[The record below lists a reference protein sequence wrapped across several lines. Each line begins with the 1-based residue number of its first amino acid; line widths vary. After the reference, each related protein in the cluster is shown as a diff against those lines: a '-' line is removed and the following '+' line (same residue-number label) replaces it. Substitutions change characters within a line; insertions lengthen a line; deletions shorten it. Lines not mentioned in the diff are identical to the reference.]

1 MADNFGLMID
11 GIDQVSIGG
20 EIYVRPIPPFGSPEP
35 QGPTPPAA
43 LVGLVARVHPKLRRR
58 MRAARHALESGL
70 PDRTLA
76 MWDASWRGEFE
87 QRTTALLGEELTGL
101 DDTALV
107 DHLERARAL
116 LEHGHYVHFQL
127 LMPYT
132 LAVHDLVTT
141 CEHLLGW
148 DARDDPPAAGR
159 VLAGLGRRDA

>member
-20 EIYVRPIPPFGSPEP
+20 EIYVRHPQFGSPEP

-70 PDRTLA
+70 PERTLA
-76 MWDASWRGEFE
+76 MWDESWRGEFE

-101 DDTALV
+101 DDAALV
-107 DHLERARAL
+107 DHLERAREL

-132 LAVHDLVTT
+132 LAVHDLVTPAST
-141 CEHLLGW
+141 CWVGRRH
-148 DARDDPPAAGR
+148 DPPAADR
-159 VLAGLGRRDA
+159 VLAGLRRGDA